1 MSYTVNEI
9 IEKRRRLWDKH
20 RDEGLDRE
28 FIRVAADEIVSSEEN
43 RRAVRER
50 PWLLIE
56 ACFTVVTKEGKTV
69 PFFFNE
75 AQADFIRQIE
85 ENGTSKHRPYLNLKG
100 RQLGFTTLISALFN
114 ANTITKHNCF
124 ALTVADCGDNTRS
137 IFNDKAR
144 TVHDRLPS
152 RLKPTEKFNSAKEMF
167 FSKLNSSWRVATATQ
182 DVARSKT
189 LSLVH
194 YSEAAF
200 YKCNL
205 SSLQASVGA
214 ACVDD
219 ALIVYESTPNGFNEF
234 KDLWDSGTC
243 INLFYPWWLA
253 KEYRCTDYHYIDKA
267 DAWLKE
273 RIKLLEEKGLD
284 REQIAWYCRTYDG
297 YIDKRLIRQEYP
309 CSPEE
314 AFISTGD
321 CVFDLDK
328 LNDQMIR
335 VGMRPGPIVGE
346 FVYDR
351 VLEPIKGPSGA
362 VVGTRPILKNV
373 RFLEKAGGC
382 IRIHAQPRVKRDGR
396 GEVVALAPYVLGG
409 DTAGEGSDCFT
420 AKIIDNITGAT
431 VATLQ
436 RKRMDADLYAEQLYC
451 LGKHYHEAL
460 LGVEIN
466 FTPTPMQHLLKL
478 GYSNIY
484 YREVV
489 STSMINE
496 ATTVPGF
503 QTDHNSREGILDNLV
518 RQLRDD
524 PSCEV
529 DMETLRELTTF
540 IRNPKKLGR
549 REAMAGAHDDLVMAL
564 AIAHFIRGRQSR
576 DWLPVPEEENTF
588 IKDNFHV
595 GRKKTGGA
603 FMDWRD

>member
-1 MSYTVNEI
+1 M
-9 IEKRRRLWDKH
+9 EK
-20 RDEGLDRE
+20 
-28 FIRVAADEIVSSEEN
+28 
-43 RRAVRER
+43 
-50 PWLLIE
+50 
-56 ACFTVVTKEGKTV
+56 
-69 PFFFNE
+69 
-75 AQADFIRQIE
+75 
-85 ENGTSKHRPYLNLKG
+85 
-100 RQLGFTTLISALFN
+100 
-114 ANTITKHNCF
+114 
-124 ALTVADCGDNTRS
+124 
-137 IFNDKAR
+137 
-144 TVHDRLPS
+144 
-152 RLKPTEKFNSAKEMF
+152 
-167 FSKLNSSWRVATATQ
+167 
-182 DVARSKT
+182 
-189 LSLVH
+189 
-194 YSEAAF
+194 
-200 YKCNL
+200 
-205 SSLQASVGA
+205 
-214 ACVDD
+214 
-219 ALIVYESTPNGFNEF
+219 
-234 KDLWDSGTC
+234 
-243 INLFYPWWLA
+243 
-253 KEYRCTDYHYIDKA
+253 
-267 DAWLKE
+267 
-273 RIKLLEEKGLD
+273 
-284 REQIAWYCRTYDG
+284 
-297 YIDKRLIRQEYP
+297 
-309 CSPEE
+309 
-314 AFISTGD
+314 
-321 CVFDLDK
+321 
-328 LNDQMIR
+328 
-335 VGMRPGPIVGE
+335 PIVGE

-351 VLEPIKGPSGA
+351 VHEPIKGPRGD
-362 VVGTRPILKNV
+362 VFGTRPVLKKV
-373 RFLEKAGGC
+373 RFLEKVGGC
-382 IRIHAQPRVKRDGR
+382 IRIHASPRVKRDER

-420 AKIIDNITGAT
+420 AKMIDNMTGAT

-588 IKDNFHV
+588 IKDNFTV
-595 GRKKTGGA
+595 SRKRSSGA
-603 FMDWRD
+603 FMDWGD

>member
-1 MSYTVNEI
+1 MSYSVEQI

-20 RDEGLDRE
+20 HDEGLDRE
-28 FIRVAADEIVSSEEN
+28 FIRVAADEIVSSEDN
-43 RRAVRER
+43 RKVVRER

-75 AQADFIRQIE
+75 VQRDFIRQIE
-85 ENGTSKHRPYLNLKG
+85 ENGASKHKPYLILKG
-100 RQLGFTTLISALFN
+100 RQLGFTTMITAIAN
-114 ANTITKHNCF
+114 ARSITKRNF
-124 ALTVADCGDNTRS
+124 FGLTVADCGDNTRS

-144 TVHDRLPS
+144 SVYDRLPP
-152 RLKPTEKFNSAKEMF
+152 RLKPTEKFNSAKELF
-167 FSKLNSSWRVATATQ
+167 FSKLNSSWRAATASEN
-182 DVARSKT
+182 VARSKT
-189 LSLVH
+189 LSMVH

-243 INLFYPWWLA
+243 INLFYPWWLD
-253 KEYRCTDYHYIDKA
+253 KEYRCTDYHYIDRA

-314 AFISTGD
+314 AFISTGG

-373 RFLEKAGGC
+373 RFLERAGGC
-382 IRIHAQPRVKRDGR
+382 IRIHAEPRVKRDER
-396 GEVVALAPYVLGG
+396 GEVIALAPYVLGG

-420 AKIIDNITGAT
+420 AKIIDNMTGAT

-466 FTPTPMQHLLKL
+466 FTPTPMQHLLNL

-603 FMDWRD
+603 FMDWGD

>member
-1 MSYTVNEI
+1 
-9 IEKRRRLWDKH
+9 
-20 RDEGLDRE
+20 
-28 FIRVAADEIVSSEEN
+28 
-43 RRAVRER
+43 
-50 PWLLIE
+50 LI
-56 ACFTVVTKEGKTV
+56 C
-69 PFFFNE
+69 
-75 AQADFIRQIE
+75 
-85 ENGTSKHRPYLNLKG
+85 
-100 RQLGFTTLISALFN
+100 
-114 ANTITKHNCF
+114 
-124 ALTVADCGDNTRS
+124 
-137 IFNDKAR
+137 
-144 TVHDRLPS
+144 
-152 RLKPTEKFNSAKEMF
+152 
-167 FSKLNSSWRVATATQ
+167 
-182 DVARSKT
+182 
-189 LSLVH
+189 
-194 YSEAAF
+194 
-200 YKCNL
+200 
-205 SSLQASVGA
+205 
-214 ACVDD
+214 
-219 ALIVYESTPNGFNEF
+219 
-234 KDLWDSGTC
+234 
-243 INLFYPWWLA
+243 
-253 KEYRCTDYHYIDKA
+253 
-267 DAWLKE
+267 
-273 RIKLLEEKGLD
+273 
-284 REQIAWYCRTYDG
+284 
-297 YIDKRLIRQEYP
+297 QEYP
-309 CSPEE
+309 CSPDE

-321 CVFDLDK
+321 CVFDLAK
-328 LNDQMIR
+328 INAQMIR
-335 VGMRPGPIVGE
+335 VQRMARPVVGE

-382 IRIHAQPRVKRDGR
+382 IRIHASPRVKRDER
-396 GEVVALAPYVLGG
+396 GEVVALAPFVLGG

-420 AKIIDNITGAT
+420 AKIIDNMTGAT

-466 FTPTPMQHLLKL
+466 FTPTPVQHLLKL
-478 GYSNIY
+478 GYGNIY

-489 STSMINE
+489 STSVINE

-576 DWLPVPEEENTF
+576 DWLPVPEEQNTF

-603 FMDWRD
+603 FMDWGD

>member
-1 MSYTVNEI
+1 MSYSVEQI
-9 IEKRRRLWDKH
+9 IERRRQIWGKH
-20 RDEGLDRE
+20 HDEGLDRE

-50 PWLLIE
+50 PWMLIE
-56 ACFTVVTKEGKTV
+56 ACFTVVTKKGKTR

-75 AQADFIRQIE
+75 VQRDFIEVRE
-85 ENGTSKHRPYLNLKG
+85 REGTSRPYLILKG
-100 RQLGFTTLISALFN
+100 RQQGFTTLITAIAL
-114 ANTITKHNCF
+114 ATSIVTKNW
-124 ALTVADCGDNTRS
+124 AGLTLADKGSNTRS

-144 TVHDRLPS
+144 MVHQRLPA

-167 FSKLNSSWRVATATQ
+167 FSGLNSSWRAETASEN
-182 DVARSKT
+182 VARSKT
-189 LSLVH
+189 LFFVH

-200 YKCNL
+200 FKCL
-205 SSLQASVGA
+205 ISSLQGSVGE
-214 ACVDD
+214 ACVEG
-219 ALIVYESTPNGFNEF
+219 AWIIYESTANGFNEF
-234 KDLWDSGTC
+234 KDLWDSGSC
-243 INLFYPWWLA
+243 VNLFYPWW
-253 KEYRCTDYHYIDKA
+253 KTSEYRCTDYHYIDKA

-273 RIKLLEEKGLD
+273 RIKLLEEIGLD
-284 REQIAWYCRTYDG
+284 REQIAWYCRKYNG
-297 YIDKRLIRQEYP
+297 YANKRMIRQEYP
-309 CSPEE
+309 CSPDE

-321 CVFDLDK
+321 CVFDIDK

-335 VGMRPGPIVGE
+335 VQRMPRPIVGE

-362 VVGTRPILKNV
+362 VVGTRPILKNI
-373 RFLEKAGGC
+373 RFLERAGGC
-382 IRIHAQPRVKRDGR
+382 IRIHAQPRVKRDER

-420 AKIIDNITGAT
+420 AKILDNMTGAT

-603 FMDWRD
+603 FMDWGD

>member
-1 MSYTVNEI
+1 MSYSVEQI
-9 IEKRRRLWDKH
+9 IEKRRRLWEKH

-28 FIRVAADEIVSSEEN
+28 FIRVAADEIVSNEDN

-56 ACFTVVTKEGKTV
+56 ACFTVVTKKGKTR

-75 AQADFIRQIE
+75 VQSDFIEVRE
-85 ENGTSKHRPYLNLKG
+85 REGTSRPYLILKG
-100 RQLGFTTLISALFN
+100 RQQGFTTLITAIAL
-114 ANTITKHNCF
+114 ATSIVTKNW
-124 ALTVADCGDNTRS
+124 AGLTLADKGSNTRS

-144 TVHDRLPS
+144 MVHQRLPA

-167 FSKLNSSWRVATATQ
+167 FSGLNSSWRAETASEN
-182 DVARSKT
+182 VARSKT
-189 LSLVH
+189 LFFVH

-200 YKCNL
+200 FKCL
-205 SSLQASVGA
+205 ISSLQGSVGE
-214 ACVDD
+214 ACVEG
-219 ALIVYESTPNGFNEF
+219 AWIIYESTANGFNEF
-234 KDLWDSGTC
+234 KDLWDSGSC
-243 INLFYPWWLA
+243 VNLFYPWW
-253 KEYRCTDYHYIDKA
+253 KTSEYRCTDYHYIDKA

-273 RIKLLEEKGLD
+273 RIKLLEEIGLD
-284 REQIAWYCRTYDG
+284 REQIAWYCRKYNG
-297 YIDKRLIRQEYP
+297 YANKRMIRQEYP
-309 CSPEE
+309 CSPDE

-321 CVFDLDK
+321 CVFDIDK

-335 VGMRPGPIVGE
+335 VQRMPRPIVGE

-362 VVGTRPILKNV
+362 VVGTRPILKNI
-373 RFLEKAGGC
+373 RFLERAGGC
-382 IRIHAQPRVKRDGR
+382 IRIHAQPRVKRDER

-420 AKIIDNITGAT
+420 AKIIDNMTGAT

-540 IRNPKKLGR
+540 IRNTKKLGR

-595 GRKKTGGA
+595 GRKKAGGA
-603 FMDWRD
+603 FMDWGD

>member
-1 MSYTVNEI
+1 MSYSVEQI

-28 FIRVAADEIVSSEEN
+28 FIRVAADEIVSNEDN

-56 ACFTVVTKEGKTV
+56 ACFTVVTKDSRTV

-75 AQADFIRQIE
+75 VQREFIGVLERE
-85 ENGTSKHRPYLNLKG
+85 GTGKPYFILKG
-100 RQLGFTTLISALFN
+100 RQQGFTTLITAIALATSIVRRN
-114 ANTITKHNCF
+114 WAG
-124 ALTVADCGDNTRS
+124 LTLADKGSNTRS

-144 TVHDRLPS
+144 MVYQRMPD
-152 RLKPTEKFNSAKEMF
+152 RLKPTEKFNSAKELF
-167 FSKLNSSWRVATATQ
+167 FSRLNSSWRAETASEN
-182 DVARSKT
+182 VARSKT
-189 LSLVH
+189 LSFVH

-200 YKCNL
+200 YKCDL

-214 ACVDD
+214 ACVPG
-219 ALIVYESTPNGFNEF
+219 ALVIYETTANGFNQAR
-234 KDLWDSGTC
+234 DLWNGGSC
-243 INLFYPWWLA
+243 VNLFFEWW
-253 KEYRCTDYHYIDKA
+253 KTSEYRCTDYHYIDRA

-273 RIKLLEEKGLD
+273 RIKLLREIGLD
-284 REQIAWYCRTYDG
+284 REQIAWYCRTYDE
-297 YIDKRLIRQEYP
+297 YIDKRLICQEFP
-309 CSPEE
+309 CSADE

-321 CVFDLDK
+321 CVFNLTK
-328 LNDQMIR
+328 LNAQMIR
-335 VGMRPGPIVGE
+335 VQRMPVPVVGE

-373 RFLEKAGGC
+373 RFLERAGGC
-382 IRIHAQPRVKRDGR
+382 IRIHASPRVKRDER

-420 AKIIDNITGAT
+420 AKIIDNVTGAT

-524 PSCEV
+524 PTCEV

-595 GRKKTGGA
+595 GRKKTGGV
-603 FMDWRD
+603 FMNWGD